1 MSSSD
6 DPVITFLQLCS
17 DTMTEVADD
26 LVSVAGAARLAASLA
41 DGPARTV
48 TPPVSM
54 PVVDT
59 LTDSPNGVLASAL
72 QAAAPHLRWTASPRV
87 TDQGDAVGLALINET
102 VDFGELEVGILALGP
117 HAEYPLHQHPPS
129 EVYLVLTGDADWR
142 HGGAQNF
149 RAVTAGST
157 LSNNPNDLHAVRA
170 GADPLFALW
179 VLFTENDATD
189 QD

>member
-1 MSSSD
+1 
-6 DPVITFLQLCS
+6 
-17 DTMTEVADD
+17 MTEVADD
-26 LVSVAGAARLAASLA
+26 LVSVAGAARFAAALA

-48 TPPVSM
+48 APPVSV

-59 LTDSPNGVLASAL
+59 LTDAPNGVFALAL

-87 TDQGDAVGLALINET
+87 TDPGDTIALALVNET
-102 VDFGELEVGILALGP
+102 VNFGELGVGILALGP

-142 HGGAQNF
+142 HGGAEDF
-149 RAVTAGST
+149 KTVTAGST
-157 LSNNPNDLHAVRA
+157 LSNSPNDLHAVQA
-170 GADPLFALW
+170 GSDPLFALW
-179 VLFTENDATD
+179 VLFTEKDAAD